1 MAKWTAT
8 GCLLGMCACRGN
20 KFATADLYPYLTT
33 LLLST
38 IHQKKKKKK
47 KTCLIRSAN
56 QAPMATVP
64 REAAYTLT
72 CLMRHGPL
80 WDACQKTAQP
90 CGNCSDSGAHW
101 EGNGLENTWSLSF
114 DIDGRSGD
122 GGIILEIFIGCL
134 LCVRHCSRK
143 WVSSMNKILSLS
155 TALLNLL

>member
-1 MAKWTAT
+1 MD
-8 GCLLGMCACRGN
+8 GHRVSVGDVCMQREQVCHSRPVSL
-20 KFATADLYPYLTT
+20 PYHLAA
-33 LLLST
+33 
-38 IHQKKKKKK
+38 IHHPPKKKKK

-114 DIDGRSGD
+114 DIDGRSGE